1 MPVKSGSQALPHD
14 EFSER
19 LYCGDR
25 KQTEA
30 ARKIDRQ
37 ERRQK

>member
-25 KQTEA
+25 KQTET